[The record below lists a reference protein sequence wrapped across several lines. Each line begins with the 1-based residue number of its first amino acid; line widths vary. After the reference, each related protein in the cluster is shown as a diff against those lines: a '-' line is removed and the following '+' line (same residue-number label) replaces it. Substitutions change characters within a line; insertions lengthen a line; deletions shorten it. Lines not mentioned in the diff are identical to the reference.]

1 MLFVDCDD
9 TLILWDTEP
18 NGLGSYGYHLNHELI
33 EAVLKYMAITKDNL
47 VVWSGGGEEYARR
60 WARCSF
66 PDTEWEAISKDI
78 TLPDAELDDVC
89 VDDMDIIPAAPV
101 FTWQEFVK
109 MVAEWEVHD

>member
-9 TLILWDTEP
+9 TLILWDNTPLES
-18 NGLGSYGYHLNHELI
+18 GLYSAKYEVNTKLI
-33 EAVLKYMAITKDNL
+33 EAVHKYLAHTKDNL

-60 WARCSF
+60 WARMCF

-89 VDDMDIIPAAPV
+89 VDDMDIVPAAPV
-101 FTWQEFVK
+101 LTWQEFVK
-109 MVAEWEVHD
+109 LVERLDD